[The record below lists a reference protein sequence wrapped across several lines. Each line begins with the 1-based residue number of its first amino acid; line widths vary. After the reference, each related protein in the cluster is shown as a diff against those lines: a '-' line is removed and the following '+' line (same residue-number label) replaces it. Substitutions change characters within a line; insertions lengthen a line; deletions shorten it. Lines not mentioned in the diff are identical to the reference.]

1 MKHFFTA
8 IAMLAMSLCASAE
21 GYRSVAV
28 NLADGSKV
36 EINLADKLSA
46 SFDDENFIITG
57 GTQDVTVPRADI
69 KSFTFSTQEISGV
82 DEVGADTA
90 APVISDG
97 KMSFSDLPAASVV
110 TVYNPAGALLLSE
123 KAEGDY
129 SLELSKLPAGT
140 VIVKVNNVVF
150 KIATR

>member
-1 MKHFFTA
+1 MKHFYTA

-36 EINLADKLSA
+36 EINLADELSA

-57 GTQDVTVPRADI
+57 GEQDVTVPRSSI
-69 KSFTFSTQEISGV
+69 QSFTFSTKEISGI
-82 DEVGADTA
+82 DEVGADVA
-90 APVISDG
+90 APVISG
-97 KMSFSDLPAASVV
+97 GMMNFTGLPAGSVV
-110 TVYNPAGALLLSE
+110 AVYTPAGVLLRSE
-123 KAEGDY
+123 QAEGDY
-129 SLELSKLPAGT
+129 SLELSTLPAGT
-140 VIVKVNNVVF
+140 VIVKVNNVAF